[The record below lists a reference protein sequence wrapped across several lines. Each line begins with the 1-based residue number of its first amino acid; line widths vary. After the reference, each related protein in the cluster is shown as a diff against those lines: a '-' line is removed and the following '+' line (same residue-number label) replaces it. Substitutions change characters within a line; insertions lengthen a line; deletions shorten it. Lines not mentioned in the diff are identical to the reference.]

1 MRIRTSV
8 GLFLFL
14 ALFLQVGAYAAPEAR
29 TFTVRFPDQATR
41 FEQIHLLD
49 EAYDLLTIQD
59 LHFTKELGHPCLPVK
74 PVTLFVPRGT
84 RVGRITVESV
94 TSRELSG
101 RYRLL
106 PAQREIPTM
115 EGFAADPVPPDEV
128 VYSLEELYPA
138 SCVRLSPA
146 GSIAGR
152 QIASIQLFPLQYVP
166 AEGKVMMNDEIT
178 FTVELEDA
186 SPEPVPLETQ
196 GVRRLRNAV
205 IRSMIE
211 NPADLEQD
219 FPDNGATLDPSAA
232 SEYLI
237 ICLAAHADEYQVLKD
252 WKTRKGVPAAIE
264 TLEDIEATYPGR
276 DAAEQIR
283 NCIQDYYLNQS
294 TMWVVLTLS
303 SPKARLRGCYCEVGG
318 TVDHA
323 IPCDLYFADLDGD
336 WNSDDDAYWGEIGDD
351 VDLYPDVYVG
361 RLPANKGLQCS
372 TIVHKILTYEGCYS
386 TPAGYQLDMLL
397 MAEYADAS
405 TDCAVAKNM
414 IDSESVPARFDPI
427 TKLYQSSGNLNKT
440 AAMSALNAGM
450 GIVNH
455 CGHGNAQL
463 LSIGPSALRTE
474 DMMALTNGPRY
485 SVFYTL
491 ACNPGNF
498 GNPMGCF
505 ARGFLES
512 PDGGGF
518 FIGNSR
524 YGWYWPGNPGY
535 GTGELFDREFFK
547 AMFVRDNDYLGIA
560 HADAKVA
567 RIPWSNTY
575 DTDRWTQLT
584 SNLFGDPETPIW
596 LDTPITMS
604 VSHPEVLAAGNHS
617 FAVTASAEGSPLE
630 QARVCLWMDPDIYAV
645 EQTDADGSAQFTISV
660 MDSGSIYV
668 TVSKNAYMPYLGSI
682 TVEEFSGVARSG
694 DVSGRAWVRVTPNPV
709 TSSAIIRYALP
720 RSVSGDEDVVL
731 RIYDAAGRWV
741 ASLPA
746 DTVSPGGGITWDG
759 RLAGGA
765 TAPSGIY
772 FARLSAHGKTS
783 VTKFVILK

>member
-1 MRIRTSV
+1 V
-8 GLFLFL
+8 GFFLFF
-14 ALFLQVGAYAAPEAR
+14 ALFLQVAAYGAPEAR
-29 TFTVRFPDQATR
+29 TFTIRFPDQDPR
-41 FEQIHLLD
+41 LEQRRLLD
-49 EAYDLLTIQD
+49 DAYDLLTIQNLD
-59 LHFTKELGHPCLPVK
+59 LTKELGHPCMPVK
-74 PVTLFVPRGT
+74 AVTVFVPCGT
-84 RVGRITVESV
+84 KVGRITVESV
-94 TSRELSG
+94 MSHELRG
-101 RYRLL
+101 HYRLL
-106 PAQREIPTM
+106 PAQQEIPTM
-115 EGFAADPVPPDEV
+115 EGFAADPVPPDEA
-128 VYSLEELYPA
+128 VYSLEEPYPA
-138 SCVRLSPA
+138 SCVHLGPA

-152 QIASIQLFPLQYVP
+152 QIASIQLFPFQYVP
-166 AEGKVMMNDEIT
+166 AEGKVIMNDEIT

-186 SPEPVPLETQ
+186 DPQPVPVETRD
-196 GVRRLRNAV
+196 VRRLRNAV

-219 FPDNGATLDPSAA
+219 FPDNGATLGPSAA

-303 SPKARLRGCYCEVGG
+303 APKARLRGCYCEVGG
-318 TVDHA
+318 TVDGG

-336 WNSDDDAYWGEIGDD
+336 WNSDDDAHWGETGDD

-361 RLPANKGLQCS
+361 RLPANRGFQCS

-386 TPAGYQLDMLL
+386 TPADYQLDMLL

-463 LSIGPSALRTE
+463 LSIGPSTLRTE
-474 DMMALTNGPRY
+474 DMMALTNAPRY

-491 ACNPGNF
+491 ACDPGNIS
-498 GNPMGCF
+498 NPMGCF

-575 DTDRWTQLT
+575 GTDRWTQLT

-596 LDTPITMS
+596 LDTPIAMS
-604 VSHPEVLAAGNHS
+604 VTHPESLAAGNHS
-617 FAVTASAEGSPLE
+617 FAVTVSAEGSSLE

-645 EQTDADGSAQFTISV
+645 EGTDVNGNAQFTISA

-668 TVSKNAYMPYLGSI
+668 TVSKNAYVPYLGSI
-682 TVEEFSGVARSG
+682 TVQEFSGVAGSG
-694 DVSGRAWVRVTPNPV
+694 EASDRAWVRVTPNPV
-709 TSSAIIRYALP
+709 TSSAMIRYALT
-720 RSVSGDEDVVL
+720 RSVPGDVDLEL
-731 RIYDAAGRWV
+731 RIYDAAGRRV

-746 DTVSPGGGITWDG
+746 DKVSLGGSVTWDG
-759 RLAGGA
+759 RLASGGH
-765 TAPSGIY
+765 APSGIY
-772 FARLSAHGKTS
+772 FARLSYEGKTS